1 MPMTTE
7 LIILGGGPAGLTA
20 GIYSTRARISTML
33 LEKGIPGGQMTATE
47 YVDNYPGFP
56 EPILG
61 MDLSKKMEAQAVKF
75 GLDIRYGDVKS
86 VLQVDDGFSIITDSD
101 ETFHC
106 RAVIA
111 ATGASPM
118 KLGIPGELEL
128 AGRGVSYCAVC
139 DGPFFRETELAVVG
153 GGDSAVEEAV
163 YLTRFASKV
172 HLIHRRDQL
181 RACHEIQEKAFSE
194 PKILVHWNT
203 IPVEIL
209 GNKEVTGIRLR
220 SASDQTESVLPIS
233 GVFFY
238 VGLNPNSSAYA
249 NLVETDQRGF
259 IVTDERMVTSVPGFF
274 AAGDVRSKILR
285 QISTAIG
292 DGAIA
297 AYSAQHYL
305 EHGASSLRRTSNRAS

>member
-1 MPMTTE
+1 MTTE

-20 GIYSTRARISTML
+20 GMYSTRARISTML

-61 MDLSKKMEAQAVKF
+61 IDLSKKMETQALKF
-75 GLDIRYGDVKS
+75 GLDIRYGDVKA
-86 VLQVDDGFSIITDSD
+86 VARVEDGFSITTDSD

-106 RAVIA
+106 RALIA

-139 DGPFFRETELAVVG
+139 DGPFFRETELAVIG

-181 RACHEIQEKAFSE
+181 RACHEVQKKAFSE
-194 PKILVHWNT
+194 PKILVHWST
-203 IPVEIL
+203 IPIEIL
-209 GNKEVTGIRLR
+209 GDKEVTGLRLR
-220 SASDQTESVLPIS
+220 SASNQTESVLPVS
-233 GVFFY
+233 GVFLY

-249 NLVETDQRGF
+249 SLIETDKRGF
-259 IVTDERMVTSVPGFF
+259 IITDEGMATSIPGFF
-274 AAGDVRSKILR
+274 AAGDVRSKMLR
-285 QISTAIG
+285 QISTAIS

-297 AYSAQHYL
+297 AYTAQHYL
-305 EHGASSLRRTSNRAS
+305 EHIVSSVHRTGGRAL